1 MRFRSIGLL
10 NVYGVCDGWRR
21 LGIKWG
27 AHGANR
33 VMEGFADGANQ
44 TFDSLSDADEGQL
57 KDRVLEKYGAFVDEI
72 GAAALTPEGKLKGTL
87 SKGPDNYTGSYEAI
101 YSDFTGTELAFGG
114 TTLRREEGNTLKIE
128 CSLSLENGDAA
139 IFLLSGSDD
148 PVTLLSATGKYTG
161 TVKVDGESTYIGV
174 RGRKADGTVSLKVT

>member
-1 MRFRSIGLL
+1 MKKIICMKKVLLFLGGLICVFGLSGCSTSMESVMDGADSVL
-10 NVYGVCDGWRR
+10 NG
-21 LGIKWG
+21 L

-101 YSDFTGTELAFGG
+101 GMNCKARVIPYRAKKGYSKPTQIIRVDQLTADVLSNLWQVTEYVAKHG
-114 TTLRREEGNTLKIE
+114 
-128 CSLSLENGDAA
+128 S
-139 IFLLSGSDD
+139 IFVKLL
-148 PVTLLSATGKYTG
+148 VQ
-161 TVKVDGESTYIGV
+161 
-174 RGRKADGTVSLKVT
+174 